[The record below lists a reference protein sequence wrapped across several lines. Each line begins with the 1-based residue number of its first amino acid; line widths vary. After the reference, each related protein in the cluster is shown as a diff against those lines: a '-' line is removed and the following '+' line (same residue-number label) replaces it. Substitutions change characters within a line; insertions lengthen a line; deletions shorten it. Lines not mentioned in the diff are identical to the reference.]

1 MEKINKGLC
10 LSTVFFALLSLVLAG
25 SAIHLFQKNGD
36 LKEKA
41 KISSESKGAV
51 PMSSGSGE
59 GMKGTV
65 PAASTASG
73 STGAQAIEAE
83 GTVPEMTR
91 HYEMKVLRF
100 ENSDDRIEL
109 RLSEEPDMSV
119 VKEYVTVDPAP
130 EGGLSFSFS
139 RRYDYYSRDYRPQLN
154 IVGDFAYRTNLT
166 LRVRKGL
173 PIFGMTSSSNV
184 VVEALQKDYVHT
196 FRRSDERPS
205 VMFADK
211 GRYLPPIGK
220 RALKIESMNVDKVAV
235 KISRVPAGNI
245 VPMFAL
251 VEDEYPNIRKS
262 YSYWGQEEEF
272 VGDLATVVATNSIS
286 MKNVLNTSENAFV
299 SLDETNKISSNGV
312 FLVALYGIGAK
323 GDGEVIDASAFRVVC
338 VSDLAL
344 TVRKTKSKYI
354 VWVTSFTSGKPVKDV
369 EVTLYSKANIPVAKG
384 RTDVGGLCECV
395 KISEDEPFAVVAA
408 KADGTDA
415 SFMAISLSSRV
426 HENFA
431 SGFRPAYLEENEV
444 SAFAW
449 TERGIY
455 RHGEKIF
462 FHALLRDSV
471 FTAPKPM
478 PVDILLKKPGGDI
491 YLKKTV
497 LSDEY
502 GAVSIEDFVVP
513 DSQPSGNWSIDV
525 RIPGARGAALAFRAV
540 KIEDF
545 APPQIRTKVHAD
557 KSLKPGDFA
566 FEISAEHLY
575 GGPAA
580 GLMCDG
586 AVVFE
591 DAPFAPADWK
601 GWRFGDANRA
611 LKPNFRMLN
620 KTTLDGSGKA
630 KIFAPL
636 FKDTGL
642 PAAAIRATVQGTVFE
657 DGGRPATSRDTAIL
671 HYYPYYIGTT
681 LKNWVKLPDD
691 GVIEMS
697 VACVAP
703 DGKRFG
709 EPKNLTAT
717 LIRIDNVYTYESR
730 GYVSSWKCERV
741 RTTVAGDLKVAT
753 KADGDTLFKLPALAC
768 GDYELEIADADG
780 EVKYSST
787 FYASDWGDESVR
799 ASLGNPSSVTLTAD
813 KNFYRPG
820 DKPKIRVKSP
830 FTGKALLG
838 VFRED
843 LIYTEVVTLT
853 NATTEIELR
862 AVDAKCAP
870 NIDVSLSVVHGVSEK
885 TNHLAARAHGEI
897 ALSVRRAENEIEVK
911 VDAKRSGRKLDVALK
926 APRAATA
933 VVTVVDEGINILTG
947 EKTPDPVAKFSS
959 LREGENYL
967 YDLYNRLLPV
977 ADEGEL
983 AASGLKTGGDA
994 GAHLLGRVS
1003 PVGSRRFKPLS
1014 IWKKC
1019 VPVKDGKASV
1029 SFNLPEFAGEVRVT
1043 AVAYSKSAVGA
1054 TSGQFKITPKLVVQP
1069 DAPRFVAPG
1078 DEFTITLPMTNRSGK
1093 DGDVAYKIYT
1103 IFDGK
1108 FEKAKPFQTGEIF
1121 VKKDCTKTLP
1131 FTVTAPDKPGHIK
1144 IVFET
1149 SGLGENHHHEI
1160 ELPVRPATAWR
1171 ATSGVEVLKS
1181 GESFKIPKSE
1191 GEFSKFTYS
1200 VSESPASEL
1209 KDALEWL
1216 ADYPYGCLEQ
1226 TVSRVFPLVT
1236 AGGVLNAF
1244 SSIEAANR
1252 AEYVKAGLRRV
1263 ESMFVNSHFIIWP
1276 DCTYS
1281 AADRD
1286 LSLYA
1291 AHFVV
1296 EALKSSEEFKFNSYG
1311 SLIGMLRD
1319 YARDKSL
1326 SVSAY
1331 ACHTLA
1337 LAGKPDKGQMYSL
1350 YDYRSE
1356 LDALARARLARAFVL
1371 TGDRA
1376 RASELLSK
1384 NVAPTSVKEAA
1395 FTLIALLELGGDE
1408 KRVNGLV
1415 KYLASKRCKSRYS
1428 WGTTSDN
1435 AHAVLALAEYF
1446 RRMPA
1451 SLGLSDVKETDGVAK
1466 NFGAGTAFLSWSRLD
1481 LPKLEDVK
1489 AESNGLKIER
1499 EYFTATGEKYDF
1511 ARAERGDFVIVR
1523 IAVSSDDEREI
1534 SDLVV
1539 EDLLPGAFE
1548 GMRSPIVPNV
1558 YGWMDSDAHNWVL
1571 RHEVRDDRILV
1582 FSGKFQMKK
1591 NQKFYFHYPV
1601 RVVSAGT
1608 YAAPGVSVEA
1618 MYIPELRARTA
1629 SAVIEITK

>member
-1 MEKINKGLC
+1 MNKINKGLC
-10 LSTVFFALLSLVLAG
+10 VSTVFLALLSSVLAG
-25 SAIHLFQKNGD
+25 SSIYLARKNAD
-36 LKEKA
+36 LSEKVQL
-41 KISSESKGAV
+41 SLES
-51 PMSSGSGE
+51 
-59 GMKGTV
+59 KGTV
-65 PAASTASG
+65 PVVG
-73 STGAQAIEAE
+73 N
-83 GTVPEMTR
+83 GTVPIAGKGTVPVR
-91 HYEMKVLRF
+91 TSHHEMKVEKF
-100 ENSDDRIEL
+100 ESYDNRVEL
-109 RLSEEPDMSV
+109 RLSEEPDMAV

-130 EGGLSFSFS
+130 DGGLSFSFS
-139 RRYDYYSRDYRPQLN
+139 RNYDYWTRDYRPHLM

-166 LRVRKGL
+166 LCVRKGL

-205 VMFADK
+205 VEFADE

-220 RALKIESMNVDKVAV
+220 RTLKIESMNIATVNV
-235 KISRVPAGNI
+235 KISRIPDGNI
-245 VPMFAL
+245 VPMLAL
-251 VEDEYPNIRKS
+251 EERAYRDIRR
-262 YSYWGQEEEF
+262 SYWGNAEEF
-272 VGDLATVVATNSIS
+272 VNDLTTFVSTNSIP

-299 SLDETNKISSNGV
+299 SLDETNKISSNGA
-312 FLVALYGIGAK
+312 FLVALYGSGAK
-323 GDGEVIDASAFRVVC
+323 GEFVDASAFRVVC

-344 TVRKTKSKYI
+344 TVRKTKSKYL
-354 VWVTSFTSGKPVKDV
+354 VWVTSFTSGRPVKDV
-369 EVTLYSKANIPVAKG
+369 DVTLYSKANIPVAKG
-384 RTDVGGLCECV
+384 RTGVDGLCEIL
-395 KISEDEPFAVVAA
+395 KISGDEPFAVVADR
-408 KADGTDA
+408 ADGTDT
-415 SFMAISLSSRV
+415 SFMAIYPSSLV
-426 HENFA
+426 NENFA

-462 FHALLRDSV
+462 FHALLRNGD
-471 FTAPKPM
+471 FAAPKAM
-478 PVDILLKKPGGDI
+478 PVEILVKRPGGRV
-491 YLKKTV
+491 YFRKTV
-497 LSDEY
+497 LSDEC
-502 GAVSIEDFVVP
+502 GAVFLDEVGIP
-513 DSQPSGNWSIDV
+513 DGQPSGSWIFELK
-525 RIPGARGAALAFRAV
+525 IPGADGLVLAKRTV

-545 APPQIRTKVHAD
+545 APPQIRTKVQAD

-566 FEISAEHLY
+566 FEVSAEHLY

-620 KTTLDGSGKA
+620 KTTLDGGGKA

-730 GYVSSWKCERV
+730 GSVSSWKCERV
-741 RTTVAGDLKVAT
+741 RTTVAEDLKVAT
-753 KADGDTLFKLPALAC
+753 KADGDALFKLPALAC
-768 GDYELEIADADG
+768 GDYELEIADADS

-843 LIYTEVVTLT
+843 MIYTEVIELT

-862 AVDAKCAP
+862 SLDAKCAP
-870 NIDVSLSVVHGVSEK
+870 GIDVSLSVVHGVSPK
-885 TNHLAARAHGEI
+885 MNHLAARAHGEI
-897 ALSVRRAENEIEVK
+897 ALSVRRAENEIDVK
-911 VDAKRSGRKLDVALK
+911 VDAKRSGRKLDVTLE
-926 APRAATA
+926 APGAATA

-947 EKTPDPVAKFSS
+947 EKTPDPIAAFCS
-959 LREGENYL
+959 LREGEKYL

-977 ADEGEL
+977 ADEGAL
-983 AASGLKTGGDA
+983 GASGLKTGGDA

-1014 IWKKC
+1014 IWSRN
-1019 VPVKDGKASV
+1019 VPVENGRAAV
-1029 SFNLPEFAGEVRVT
+1029 RFELPEFAGEVRVT
-1043 AVAYSKSAVGA
+1043 AVAYSKTAVGA
-1054 TSGQFKITPKLVVQP
+1054 ASGRFKVAPKLVVQP
-1069 DAPRFVAPG
+1069 DAPRFAAPG
-1078 DEFTITLPMTNRSGK
+1078 DEFTVTLPMTNRSGK
-1093 DGDVAYKIYT
+1093 DGEAAYKIYT

-1108 FEKAKPFQTGEIF
+1108 SENAKPFQAGEIF
-1121 VKKDCTKTLP
+1121 IGKDCTKTLP
-1131 FTVTAPDKPGHIK
+1131 FTVKAPEKPGHIRL
-1144 IVFET
+1144 VFET
-1149 SGLGENHHHEI
+1149 SGLGESHRHEI

-1171 ATSGVEVLKS
+1171 ATSGFEILRS
-1181 GESFKIPKSE
+1181 GESFRLPKGE
-1191 GEFSKFTYS
+1191 GEFSKFAYS
-1200 VSESPASEL
+1200 VSEFPASEL

-1216 ADYPYGCLEQ
+1216 AGYPYGCLEQ
-1226 TVSRVFPLVT
+1226 TVSRVFPLVA

-1244 SSIEAANR
+1244 SSVEAANR
-1252 AEYVKAGLRRV
+1252 AEYVEAGLRRV
-1263 ESMFVNSHFIIWP
+1263 ESMFVHSHFRTWP
-1276 DCTYS
+1276 DCLYS
-1281 AADRD
+1281 EADKD

-1291 AHFVV
+1291 AHFIV
-1296 EALKSSEEFKFNSYG
+1296 EAVRSSDEFRFDNYKSLK
-1311 SLIGMLRD
+1311 GMLRD
-1319 YARDKSL
+1319 YARDASL
-1326 SVSAY
+1326 PVSAY

-1337 LAGKPDKGQMYSL
+1337 LADDPDKGRMYAL
-1350 YDYRSE
+1350 YDSRSE
-1356 LDALARARLARAFVL
+1356 LDALARARLARAFLL
-1371 TGDRA
+1371 TGDRS
-1376 RASELLSK
+1376 RAAELLSK
-1384 NVAPTSVKEAA
+1384 NVVPTSIKEAS
-1395 FTLIALLELGGDE
+1395 FTLIALLELGGED
-1408 KRVNGLV
+1408 KRVGGLV
-1415 KYLASKRCKSRYS
+1415 KYLSSKRCKSRYS

-1451 SLGLSDVKETDGVAK
+1451 SLGLSDVRETDGVAE
-1466 NFGAGTAFLSWSRLD
+1466 NFGSGTAFLSWMRLD
-1481 LPKLEDVK
+1481 LPGLDEAK
-1489 AESNGLKIER
+1489 AESNGLRIER
-1499 EYFTATGEKYDF
+1499 EYFTAAGEKYDLSK
-1511 ARAERGDFVIVR
+1511 AERGDFVIVR
-1523 IAVSSDDEREI
+1523 IAVSSDDGRET

-1548 GMRSPIVPNV
+1548 GVRSPIVPAV
-1558 YGWMDSDAHNWVL
+1558 YGWMGADAHKWVL
-1571 RHEVRDDRILV
+1571 RHEMRDDRVIV
-1582 FSGKFQMKK
+1582 FSDRFEMKK
-1591 NQKFYFHYPV
+1591 GERYCFHYPV

-1608 YAAPGVSVEA
+1608 YALPGVSVEA
-1618 MYIPELRARTA
+1618 MYNPELRASTKPGRI
-1629 SAVIEITK
+1629 AVDAF

>member
-1 MEKINKGLC
+1 MKRVNKVLC
-10 LSTVFFALLSLVLAG
+10 VSTVFFALLSLVLA
-25 SAIHLFQKNGD
+25 SSSIYLSQKND
-36 LKEKA
+36 KLKEKLQL
-41 KISSESKGAV
+41 SSESKGTV
-51 PMSSGSGE
+51 PIGAG
-59 GMKGTV
+59 GTV
-65 PAASTASG
+65 PSG
-73 STGAQAIEAE
+73 ADAGAG
-83 GTVPEMTR
+83 GTVPVKQGGAVPVWTR
-91 HYEMKVLRF
+91 HHEMKILRF

-109 RLSEEPDMSV
+109 CLTEEPDMAV

-139 RRYDYYSRDYRPQLN
+139 RNYDYWSCDYRPHLM

-173 PIFGMTSSSNV
+173 PVFGKTSSSNV

-196 FRRSDERPS
+196 FRRSDKRPT
-205 VMFADK
+205 VEFADE

-220 RALKIESMNVDKVAV
+220 RALKIESMNIAAV
-235 KISRVPAGNI
+235 NVEISRIPDGNI
-245 VPMFAL
+245 VPMLAL
-251 VEDEYPNIRKS
+251 EERAYREIRR
-262 YSYWGQEEEF
+262 SYWGNAEEF
-272 VGDLATVVATNSIS
+272 VNDLTTLVSINSIP
-286 MKNVLNTSENAFV
+286 MKNVLNTSENAFITLND
-299 SLDETNKISSNGV
+299 SNKISSNGV
-312 FLVALYGIGAK
+312 FLVALHGIGANED
-323 GDGEVIDASAFRVVC
+323 GDIDASAFRVVC

-344 TVRKTKSKYI
+344 TVRKTKSKYL

-369 EVTLYSKANIPVAKG
+369 EVTLYSKANVPVAKG

-408 KADGTDA
+408 KADGTDT
-415 SFMAISLSSRV
+415 SFMAIRPSSRV
-426 HENFA
+426 NENFA

-462 FHALLRDSV
+462 FHALLRNSE
-471 FTAPKPM
+471 FAAPKPM
-478 PVDILLKKPGGDI
+478 PVDVFVKKPGGDV

-497 LSDEY
+497 LSDGY
-502 GAVSIEDFVVP
+502 GAVSVEDVAVP
-513 DSQPSGNWSIDV
+513 DDQPSGTWSFQV
-525 RIPGARGAALAFRAV
+525 RLPGVAGAALAVREV

-545 APPQIRTKVHAD
+545 VPPQVRTKIVAD

-636 FKDTGL
+636 FKDAGL

-657 DGGRPATSRDTAIL
+657 DGGRPATARDTAIL

-681 LKNWVKLPDD
+681 LKNWIKLPED

-730 GYVSSWKCERV
+730 GSVSSWKCERV

-753 KADGDTLFKLPALAC
+753 KADGDALFKLPALAC
-768 GDYELEIADADG
+768 GDYELEIADADS

-838 VFRED
+838 VFRDD
-843 LIYTEVVTLT
+843 LIYTEVVALT

-897 ALSVRRAENEIEVK
+897 ALSVRRAENEIDVK
-911 VDAKRSGRKLDVALK
+911 VDAKRSGRKLDVALE
-926 APRAATA
+926 APGAATA
-933 VVTVVDEGINILTG
+933 VVTVVDEGINILTA
-947 EKTPDPVAKFSS
+947 EKTPDPIAAFSS
-959 LREGENYL
+959 LREGEKHL
-967 YDLYNRLLPV
+967 FDLYNRLLPV
-977 ADEGEL
+977 VDDNEL
-983 AASGLKTGGDA
+983 MASGLKTGGDL

-1014 IWKKC
+1014 LTGT
-1019 VPVKDGKASV
+1019 VPVKNGKASV

-1043 AVAYSKSAVGA
+1043 AVAYSKNAVGA

-1121 VKKDCTKTLP
+1121 IKKDCTKTLP

-1181 GESFKIPKSE
+1181 GDSFKLPKAG

-1216 ADYPYGCLEQ
+1216 AGYPYGCLEQ
-1226 TVSRVFPLVT
+1226 TVSRIFPLVT

-1244 SSIEAANR
+1244 SSIEVANR
-1252 AEYVKAGLRRV
+1252 AEYVEAGLRRV
-1263 ESMFVNSHFIIWP
+1263 ESMFVNSHFRTWP
-1276 DCTYS
+1276 DCIYS
-1281 AADRD
+1281 VADKD

-1291 AHFVV
+1291 AHFMV
-1296 EALKSSEEFKFNSYG
+1296 EAAKSSVDFRTDRHE
-1311 SLIGMLRD
+1311 SLEGMLRD

-1337 LAGKPDKGQMYSL
+1337 LADRPDKGRMYSL
-1350 YDYRSE
+1350 YDSRAD

-1384 NVAPTSVKEAA
+1384 NVAPTSVKEAS

-1415 KYLASKRCKSRYS
+1415 KYLSSKRCKSRYS

-1451 SLGLSDVKETDGVAK
+1451 SLGLSDVKETDGIAK

-1481 LPKLEDVK
+1481 LPKPEDVK

-1548 GMRSPIVPNV
+1548 GVRSPIVPAV
-1558 YGWMDSDAHNWVL
+1558 YGWMGADAHKWVL
-1571 RHEVRDDRILV
+1571 RHEMRDDRVIV
-1582 FSGKFQMKK
+1582 FSDRFEMKK
-1591 NQKFYFHYPV
+1591 GERYCFHYPV

-1608 YAAPGVSVEA
+1608 YVLPGVSAEA
-1618 MYIPELRARTA
+1618 MYSPELRARTGF
-1629 SAVIEITK
+1629 ERITVPQN

>member
-1 MEKINKGLC
+1 M
-10 LSTVFFALLSLVLAG
+10 
-25 SAIHLFQKNGD
+25 
-36 LKEKA
+36 
-41 KISSESKGAV
+41 SSE
-51 PMSSGSGE
+51 SGE

-65 PAASTASG
+65 PAVSTASG
-73 STGAQAIEAE
+73 SKDAQAIEAE

-91 HYEMKVLRF
+91 HHEMKVKRF
-100 ENSDDRIEL
+100 ESYDDRIKL
-109 RLSEEPDMSV
+109 ILSEEPDMSV

-139 RRYDYYSRDYRPQLN
+139 HSYDYYSRDYRPHLN

-184 VVEALQKDYVHT
+184 VVETLQKDYVHI
-196 FRRSDERPS
+196 FRRKDESPT
-205 VMFADK
+205 VEFADN
-211 GRYLPPIGK
+211 GRYLPPVGK
-220 RALKIESMNVDKVAV
+220 RALKINSMNIDKIAV

-245 VPMFAL
+245 VPMLAL

-262 YSYWGQEEEF
+262 YPCWGQEEEF
-272 VGDLATVVATNSIS
+272 VGDLATVVATNSIP

-299 SLDETNKISSNGV
+299 SLDETKKISSNGV

-323 GDGEVIDASAFRVVC
+323 GDGEVIDAAAFRVVC

-384 RTDVGGLCECV
+384 RTDVAGLCECV
-395 KISEDEPFAVVAA
+395 KISEDEPFAAVAVN
-408 KADGTDA
+408 ADGTDS
-415 SFMAISLSSRV
+415 SFMASSLSSRV
-426 HENFA
+426 NENFA
-431 SGFRPAYLEENEV
+431 FGFRPAYLEENEV

-462 FHALLRDSV
+462 FHALLRDSA

-502 GAVSIEDFVVP
+502 GAVSTEDFEVP

-545 APPQIRTKVHAD
+545 APPQIRTKVQAD

-566 FEISAEHLY
+566 FEVSAEHLY

-642 PAAAIRATVQGTVFE
+642 PAAAICATVQGTVFE

-691 GVIEMS
+691 GIIEMS

-741 RTTVAGDLKVAT
+741 RTTVAEDLKVAT

-768 GDYELEIADADG
+768 GDYELEIADADS

-862 AVDAKCAP
+862 SLDAKCAP
-870 NIDVSLSVVHGVSEK
+870 NIDVSLSVVHGVSPK

-897 ALSVRRAENEIEVK
+897 ALSVRCAENEMEVK
-911 VDAKRSGRKLDVALK
+911 VDAKRSGRKLDVALE
-926 APRAATA
+926 APGAATA

-947 EKTPDPVAKFSS
+947 EKTPDPIAEFSS
-959 LREGENYL
+959 LREG
-967 YDLYNRLLPV
+967 
-977 ADEGEL
+977 
-983 AASGLKTGGDA
+983 
-994 GAHLLGRVS
+994 
-1003 PVGSRRFKPLS
+1003 
-1014 IWKKC
+1014 
-1019 VPVKDGKASV
+1019 
-1029 SFNLPEFAGEVRVT
+1029 
-1043 AVAYSKSAVGA
+1043 
-1054 TSGQFKITPKLVVQP
+1054 
-1069 DAPRFVAPG
+1069 
-1078 DEFTITLPMTNRSGK
+1078 
-1093 DGDVAYKIYT
+1093 
-1103 IFDGK
+1103 
-1108 FEKAKPFQTGEIF
+1108 
-1121 VKKDCTKTLP
+1121 
-1131 FTVTAPDKPGHIK
+1131 
-1144 IVFET
+1144 
-1149 SGLGENHHHEI
+1149 
-1160 ELPVRPATAWR
+1160 
-1171 ATSGVEVLKS
+1171 
-1181 GESFKIPKSE
+1181 
-1191 GEFSKFTYS
+1191 
-1200 VSESPASEL
+1200 
-1209 KDALEWL
+1209 
-1216 ADYPYGCLEQ
+1216 
-1226 TVSRVFPLVT
+1226 
-1236 AGGVLNAF
+1236 
-1244 SSIEAANR
+1244 
-1252 AEYVKAGLRRV
+1252 
-1263 ESMFVNSHFIIWP
+1263 
-1276 DCTYS
+1276 
-1281 AADRD
+1281 
-1286 LSLYA
+1286 
-1291 AHFVV
+1291 
-1296 EALKSSEEFKFNSYG
+1296 
-1311 SLIGMLRD
+1311 
-1319 YARDKSL
+1319 
-1326 SVSAY
+1326 
-1331 ACHTLA
+1331 
-1337 LAGKPDKGQMYSL
+1337 
-1350 YDYRSE
+1350 
-1356 LDALARARLARAFVL
+1356 
-1371 TGDRA
+1371 
-1376 RASELLSK
+1376 
-1384 NVAPTSVKEAA
+1384 
-1395 FTLIALLELGGDE
+1395 
-1408 KRVNGLV
+1408 
-1415 KYLASKRCKSRYS
+1415 
-1428 WGTTSDN
+1428 
-1435 AHAVLALAEYF
+1435 
-1446 RRMPA
+1446 
-1451 SLGLSDVKETDGVAK
+1451 
-1466 NFGAGTAFLSWSRLD
+1466 
-1481 LPKLEDVK
+1481 
-1489 AESNGLKIER
+1489 
-1499 EYFTATGEKYDF
+1499 
-1511 ARAERGDFVIVR
+1511 
-1523 IAVSSDDEREI
+1523 
-1534 SDLVV
+1534 
-1539 EDLLPGAFE
+1539 
-1548 GMRSPIVPNV
+1548 
-1558 YGWMDSDAHNWVL
+1558 
-1571 RHEVRDDRILV
+1571 
-1582 FSGKFQMKK
+1582 
-1591 NQKFYFHYPV
+1591 
-1601 RVVSAGT
+1601 
-1608 YAAPGVSVEA
+1608 
-1618 MYIPELRARTA
+1618 
-1629 SAVIEITK
+1629 

>member
-1 MEKINKGLC
+1 MNKINKGLC
-10 LSTVFFALLSLVLAG
+10 VSTVFLALLSSVLAG
-25 SAIHLFQKNGD
+25 SSIYLARKNAD
-36 LKEKA
+36 LSEKA
-41 KISSESKGAV
+41 QLSLES
-51 PMSSGSGE
+51 
-59 GMKGTV
+59 KGTV
-65 PAASTASG
+65 PVVG
-73 STGAQAIEAE
+73 K
-83 GTVPEMTR
+83 GTVPMGTVPVRTR
-91 HYEMKVLRF
+91 HHEMKVEKF
-100 ENSDDRIEL
+100 ESYDDRVVL
-109 RLSEEPDMSV
+109 CLSEEPDMAV
-119 VKEYVTVDPAP
+119 VKEYVIVDPAP
-130 EGGLSFSFS
+130 DGGLSFSFS
-139 RRYDYYSRDYRPQLN
+139 RNYDYYSRDYRPQLN

-173 PIFGMTSSSNV
+173 PVFGKTSSSNV

-205 VMFADK
+205 VTFADK

-220 RALKIESMNVDKVAV
+220 RALKIESMNIATVNV
-235 KISRVPAGNI
+235 KISRIPDGNI
-245 VPMFAL
+245 VPMLAL
-251 VEDEYPNIRKS
+251 EERAYRDIRR
-262 YSYWGQEEEF
+262 SYWGNAEEF
-272 VGDLATVVATNSIS
+272 VNDLTTFVSTNSIP

-312 FLVALYGIGAK
+312 FLVALHGIGANE
-323 GDGEVIDASAFRVVC
+323 DEDIDASAFRVVC

-354 VWVTSFTSGKPVKDV
+354 VWVTSFTSGRPVKDV
-369 EVTLYSKANIPVAKG
+369 DVTLYSKANIPVAKG

-395 KISEDEPFAVVAA
+395 KISDDEPFAVVADR
-408 KADGTDA
+408 ADGTDT
-415 SFMAISLSSRV
+415 SFMAICPSSQV
-426 HENFA
+426 NENFA

-462 FHALLRDSV
+462 FHALLRNGD
-471 FTAPKPM
+471 FAAPKAM
-478 PVDILLKKPGGDI
+478 PVEILVKRPGGRV
-491 YLKKTV
+491 YFRKTV
-497 LSDEY
+497 LSDEC
-502 GAVSIEDFVVP
+502 GAVFLDEVGIP
-513 DSQPSGNWSIDV
+513 DGQPSGSWIFELK
-525 RIPGARGAALAFRAV
+525 IPGADGPVLAKRTV

-545 APPQIRTKVHAD
+545 APPQIRTKVLAD

-575 GGPAA
+575 GGPAS

-620 KTTLDGSGKA
+620 KTTLDGNGKA

-642 PAAAIRATVQGTVFE
+642 PADAIRATVQGTVFE

-703 DGKRFG
+703 NGKRFG

-730 GYVSSWKCERV
+730 GSVSSWKCERV
-741 RTTVAGDLKVAT
+741 RTTVAEDLKVAT
-753 KADGDTLFKLPALAC
+753 KADGDTHFKLPALAC
-768 GDYELEIADADG
+768 GDYELEIADADS

-897 ALSVRRAENEIEVK
+897 ALSVRRAENEIDVK
-911 VDAKRSGRKLDVALK
+911 VDAKRSGRKLDVTLE
-926 APRAATA
+926 APGAATA

-947 EKTPDPVAKFSS
+947 EKTPDPIAAFCS
-959 LREGENYL
+959 LREGEKYL

-977 ADEGEL
+977 ADEGAL
-983 AASGLKTGGDA
+983 GASGLKTGGDA

-1014 IWKKC
+1014 IWKKS
-1019 VPVKDGKASV
+1019 VPVKDGKADV

-1043 AVAYSKSAVGA
+1043 AVAYSKTAVGA
-1054 TSGQFKITPKLVVQP
+1054 ASGQFKVAPKLVVQP

-1078 DEFTITLPMTNRSGK
+1078 DEFTVTLPMTNRSGK

-1131 FTVTAPDKPGHIK
+1131 FSVTAPAKPGHIK
-1144 IVFET
+1144 LVFET

-1181 GESFKIPKSE
+1181 GESFKLPKSE

-1226 TVSRVFPLVT
+1226 TVSRVFPLVA

-1252 AEYVKAGLRRV
+1252 AEYVEAGLRRV
-1263 ESMFVNSHFIIWP
+1263 ESMFVNSHFRTWP
-1276 DCTYS
+1276 DCIYS
-1281 AADRD
+1281 VADKD

-1291 AHFVV
+1291 AHFMV
-1296 EALKSSEEFKFNSYG
+1296 EAAKSSVDFRTDRHE
-1311 SLIGMLRD
+1311 SLEGMLRD

-1337 LAGKPDKGQMYSL
+1337 LADKPDKGRMYSL
-1350 YDYRSE
+1350 YDSRAD

-1384 NVAPTSVKEAA
+1384 NVAPTSVKEAS
-1395 FTLIALLELGGDE
+1395 FTLIALLELGGED
-1408 KRVNGLV
+1408 KRVGGLV
-1415 KYLASKRCKSRYS
+1415 KYLSSKRGRSRYS

-1451 SLGLSDVKETDGVAK
+1451 SLGLSDVREADGVAK

-1499 EYFTATGEKYDF
+1499 EYFTAAGEKYDLSK
-1511 ARAERGDFVIVR
+1511 AERGDFVIVR
-1523 IAVSSDDEREI
+1523 IAVSSDDGREI

-1548 GMRSPIVPNV
+1548 GVRSPIVPAV
-1558 YGWMDSDAHNWVL
+1558 YGWMDAGAHNWVL
-1571 RHEVRDDRILV
+1571 RHEMRDDRVIV
-1582 FSGKFQMKK
+1582 FSDRFEMKK
-1591 NQKFYFHYPV
+1591 GERYCFHYPV

-1608 YAAPGVSVEA
+1608 YALPGVSVEA
-1618 MYIPELRARTA
+1618 MYSPELRASTKPGRI
-1629 SAVIEITK
+1629 AVDAF